1 VFFEAVDVWFAA
13 STATIHVL
21 QQKQQKQQ
29 QKKQQ
34 QQQHKRPTV
43 INHCEICLAFVF
55 KQYRIFVLF

>member
-1 VFFEAVDVWFAA
+1 VWFAA

-43 INHCEICLAFVF
+43 INYCEICLAFVF